1 MITQTRSSFD
11 QELKTL
17 QESMLEMATCADIM
31 LRNAVDALIT
41 GEPSLVDAVIHRDEV
56 IDRFDMD
63 IENRCLILIATQQP
77 VARDLRVIGTA
88 LKVITD
94 IERIGDYAVDI
105 AKIARRL
112 NRAGAIYRP
121 LADIPRL
128 GELSRAMLHNA
139 LQAFV
144 HQDLE
149 LVHKVIRDDDEVD
162 RLYHQIRDDLT
173 VRMLNES
180 TRSYLALNLL
190 FAAKYLERVSDH
202 VVNIA
207 ERVQFIETGILR
219 QLTQNHRPLLEKS
232 NVS

>member
-1 MITQTRSSFD
+1 MMTPIRSHFD
-11 QELKTL
+11 YELKSL
-17 QESMLEMATCADIM
+17 QESMLEMATCADTM
-31 LRNAVDALIT
+31 LRNAVDALTT
-41 GEPSLVDAVIHRDEV
+41 GDPRLVSEVIQRDEI
-56 IDRFDMD
+56 IDRFDIE
-63 IENRCLILIATQQP
+63 IENRCLMLIATQQP

-112 NRAGAIYRP
+112 NRAQSLYSP
-121 LADIPRL
+121 LVDIPRL
-128 GELSRAMLHNA
+128 GEMARAMLYNA

-149 LVHKVIRDDDEVD
+149 LVHKVVRDDDDVD

-180 TRSYLALNLL
+180 SRSYLALNLL
-190 FAAKYLERVSDH
+190 FAAKYLERVGDH

-207 ERVQFIETGILR
+207 ERVHFIETGFLH
-219 QLTQNHRPLLEKS
+219 QLSPSHSPLLEKS
-232 NVS
+232 A

>member
-1 MITQTRSSFD
+1 MLTPLRSQFD
-11 QELKTL
+11 QELKIL
-17 QESMLEMATCADIM
+17 QETMLEMATCADTM
-31 LRNAVDALIT
+31 LRNAVDALVF
-41 GEPSLVDAVIHRDEV
+41 GDPVLVEQVIQRDEIV
-56 IDRFDMD
+56 DRFDMD
-63 IENRCLILIATQQP
+63 IENRCLMLIATQQP
-77 VARDLRVIGTA
+77 IARDLRVIGTA

-112 NRAGAIYRP
+112 YRAHALYRP

-128 GELSRAMLHNA
+128 GELARAMLYNS

-144 HQDLE
+144 HQDLV
-149 LVHKVIRDDDEVD
+149 LVHKVIQDDDEVD

-173 VRMLNES
+173 LQMLNES

-207 ERVQFIETGILR
+207 ERVRFIETGVLYE
-219 QLTQNHRPLLEKS
+219 LEASQNALLEKTA
-232 NVS
+232 

>member
-1 MITQTRSSFD
+1 MTPISSHFD
-11 QELKTL
+11 YELKSL
-17 QESMLEMATCADIM
+17 QESMLEMATCADTM
-31 LRNAVDALIT
+31 LRNAVDALTT
-41 GEPSLVDAVIHRDEV
+41 GDPRLVSEVIQRDEI
-56 IDRFDMD
+56 IDRFDIE
-63 IENRCLILIATQQP
+63 IENRCLMLIATQQP

-112 NRAGAIYRP
+112 NRAQSLYSP
-121 LADIPRL
+121 LVDIPRL
-128 GELSRAMLHNA
+128 GEMARAMLYNA

-149 LVHKVIRDDDEVD
+149 LVHKVVRDDDDVD

-173 VRMLNES
+173 VRMLNDS
-180 TRSYLALNLL
+180 SRSYLALNLL
-190 FAAKYLERVSDH
+190 FAAKYLERVGDH

-207 ERVQFIETGILR
+207 ERVHFIETGFLH
-219 QLTQNHRPLLEKS
+219 QLSPSHSPLLEKS
-232 NVS
+232 A